1 MSREH
6 RLSLPRLALIIAGG
20 IGAGL
25 VVALAAIGTRNFAV
39 GSMDAGQDA
48 FAYWHATQTVAPYG
62 ADAGSWGAYLYSP
75 AFLQI
80 LSPIL
85 ALPWPVFFAIWT
97 GIMMAALLLLTG
109 PVLLIVALPVAFF
122 EIWGGNIH
130 ILLALAIVLGFRW
143 PATWSFVLLTKVT
156 PGVGLIWFA
165 VRREWRSLAIALGA
179 TAAIAGISLVINPGL
194 WQSWIDLL
202 LREAGGTAS
211 SGHIPIPLL
220 YRLPFAVILA
230 VYAARTDRKWLVP
243 VVCFLAMPVLW
254 WGSVTVLIGCI
265 AVERER
271 VERFVLAR
279 FQSRIAWWRAKI
291 ASAAAL
297 SRRTGGLGA

>member
-1 MSREH
+1 MSRAH
-6 RLSLPRLALIIAGG
+6 RVSLPRLALIVAGG

-25 VVALAAIGTRNFAV
+25 VVALAAIGTRNFSV
-39 GSMDAGQDA
+39 GSLDAGQDA
-48 FAYWHATQTVAPYG
+48 FAYWHATHTATPYG
-62 ADAGSWGAYLYSP
+62 ADAGIWGAYLYSP

-85 ALPWPVFFAIWT
+85 ALPWPIFFGIWT

-109 PVLLIVALPVAFF
+109 PVLLILALPVAFF

-130 ILLALAIVLGFRW
+130 ILLALAIVVGFRR
-143 PATWSFVLLTKVT
+143 PAAWSFVLLTKVT

-165 VRREWRSLAIALGA
+165 VRREWRSLAVALGA
-179 TAAIAGISLVINPGL
+179 TVAVAGVSLLINPGL

-211 SGHIPIPLL
+211 NGHIPIPLL
-220 YRLPFAVILA
+220 YRLPFAIILA
-230 VYAARTDRKWLVP
+230 IYAARTDRKWLVP
-243 VVCFLAMPVLW
+243 VVAFLAMPVLW

-265 AVERER
+265 AIERER
-271 VERFVLAR
+271 LELIVLACIHSGVAWSRQR
-279 FQSRIAWWRAKI
+279 FAGST
-291 ASAAAL
+291 AL
-297 SRRTGGLGA
+297 DHGPGGLGV

>member
-1 MSREH
+1 MSRER
-6 RLSLPRLALIIAGG
+6 RLSLPRLALIVAGG

-39 GSMDAGQDA
+39 GSMTAGQDA
-48 FAYWHATQTVAPYG
+48 FAYWHATQSVAPYG

-85 ALPWPVFFAIWT
+85 TLPWPVFFAIWT
-97 GIMMAALLLLTG
+97 AIMMAALLLLTG
-109 PVLLIVALPVAFF
+109 PVLLIVALPIAFF

-130 ILLALAIVLGFRW
+130 IVLALAIVLGFRW

-211 SGHIPIPLL
+211 NGHIPIPLL

-243 VVCFLAMPVLW
+243 VVAFLAMPVLW

-265 AVERER
+265 AIERER

-279 FQSRIAWWRAKI
+279 FQARIAWWRAKI

-297 SRRTGGLGA
+297 SRGTGGMGA